1 MTEDARIIKVAAAVV
16 LDARGRMAVVR
27 KQNTN
32 VFMQPGGK
40 LEPEEPAEI
49 CLARELEE
57 ELQIDVGPEQ
67 LKPLGHFTASAANE
81 PGATVEASLF
91 LVPGRF
97 EAKPAAEIAELR
109 WITAVPEGDIVLA
122 PLTRDNV
129 LPIFAGLS
137 VTDLD

>member
-1 MTEDARIIKVAAAVV
+1 
-16 LDARGRMAVVR
+16 MAVVR
-27 KQNTN
+27 KQNTD

-40 LEPEEPAEI
+40 LEPEEPADI

-57 ELQIDVGPEQ
+57 ELQISIDPAQ
-67 LKPLGHFTASAANE
+67 LEPLGHFTASAANE

-97 EAKPAAEIAELR
+97 EARPAAEIAELR
-109 WITAVPEGDIVLA
+109 WITAVPDGEIVLA

-137 VTDLD
+137 GIDRT

>member
-40 LEPEEPAEI
+40 LEPEEPADI

-57 ELQIDVGPEQ
+57 ELQIDVDPER

-137 VTDLD
+137 ETDLD